1 MYLIINFNG
10 KRKFRLIVLA
20 GITLLI
26 FAVAVFTVSSEIKTV
41 MAEGGWTGNSGTIF
55 ESVGIR

>member
-1 MYLIINFNG
+1 MYPIINFNG

-26 FAVAVFTVSSEIKTV
+26 FAVAVFTVSSELKTV
-41 MAEGGWTGNSGTIF
+41 MAEGGGPGIQVPY
-55 ESVGIR
+55 SVQ

>member
-1 MYLIINFNG
+1 MYPIINFNS

-26 FAVAVFTVSSEIKTV
+26 FAVAVFTVSSELKTV
-41 MAEGGWTGNSGTIF
+41 MAEGGGPGIQVPY
-55 ESVGIR
+55 SVGISE